1 VRKLILALM
10 LSVLLL
16 GFGTAMAATSAVDNL
31 PGGAGIT
38 YWQAGGTWETLV
50 NIQSIDAG
58 CSSIAHVAI
67 YDRDSVHLIDFNMKL
82 TMLDNVGIII
92 RQGAAVGQIDLF
104 DYSDG
109 AYGGTA
115 ALFDIAVGP
124 PVTVLAPADAG
135 TGIMRGYLTITLN
148 SQDCVAPIGDPEL
161 GPTWGPIQ
169 GVFAIAPDVLI
180 VRSAIINPIQAFASN
195 AAMIQGFANIAAPG
209 TFEAFDFCDTTP
221 GGNPFAACD
230 FNKDGDLADVF
241 AGLDDANGANV
252 DFTELFLTDN
262 AISHATPCI
271 MCDLAGLFNIN
282 YPALGAANGIY
293 WGRFNESVS
302 AGTNTTLVTI
312 SPNST
317 SGLHGAT
324 TPGWPRN
331 LTVISYNDAEVG
343 LSYGPVAIPEVAGIG
358 FGLGGITVGSA
369 TAGEARISI
378 AAPIMG
384 FTVTETAAFADIY
397 PLVKEVLAISSIN
410 QGMPDVP
417 FDQIFLP

>member
-1 VRKLILALM
+1 M

-16 GFGTAMAATSAVDNL
+16 GFGNAMAATSAVDNL

-50 NIQSIDAG
+50 NIQSIDNA
-58 CSSIAHVAI
+58 CSNIAHVAV

-82 TMLDNVGIII
+82 TMLDNVGIVI

-115 ALFDIAVGP
+115 NLFDWSTGP
-124 PVTVLAPADAG
+124 AVTVLAPADAG
-135 TGIMRGYLTITLN
+135 TGIMRGYLTIVLN
-148 SQDCVAPIGDPEL
+148 TQDCLLPIGDPEL
-161 GPTWGPIQ
+161 GPTFGPIQ
-169 GVFAIAPDVLI
+169 GLWAIVPDVLI
-180 VRSAIINPIQAFASN
+180 VRSALVNPIQAFASN
-195 AAMIQGFANIAAPG
+195 AAMLQGFANIAAPA
-209 TFEAFDFCDTTP
+209 TFEAFDFCDTSIP
-221 GGNPFAACD
+221 GNPFVACD
-230 FNKDGDLADVF
+230 FNIDADFTDQF
-241 AGLDDANGANV
+241 AILDDANGANI

-262 AISHATPCI
+262 VSHLPVPCI
-271 MCDLAGLFNIN
+271 MCDLALAPFFPGIP
-282 YPALGAANGIY
+282 YPALGAGNGIY
-293 WGRFNESVS
+293 WGRFNENAG

-312 SPNST
+312 APNST

-324 TPGWPRN
+324 TPAWPRN

-343 LSYGPVAIPEVAGIG
+343 LSYGPVAIPEVAGTA
-358 FGLGGITVGSA
+358 FGLGGITVGTA

-378 AAPIMG
+378 DAPIMG
-384 FTVTETAAFADIY
+384 FTLTETAAYADIY
-397 PLVKEVLAISSIN
+397 PLVKDFLWISSIN